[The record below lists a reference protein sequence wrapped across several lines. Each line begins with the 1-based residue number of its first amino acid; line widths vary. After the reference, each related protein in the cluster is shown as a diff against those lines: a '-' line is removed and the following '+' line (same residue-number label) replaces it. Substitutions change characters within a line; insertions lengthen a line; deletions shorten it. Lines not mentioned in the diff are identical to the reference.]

1 MTGQTR
7 RRWFGVFMGLV
18 YCAGIGTG
26 ILLRQYLESSPTA
39 SEMRPGFPGPPP
51 PGMMANVLAKQ
62 LDLSD
67 TQRAQVETI
76 LSARRQ
82 KLGSLG
88 EQIRTRMESD
98 RADLFAEIDRILT
111 PEQRPKLEALAAR
124 LREQEQL
131 ARERLFS
138 PKHPPEPPTR

>member
-1 MTGQTR
+1 M
-7 RRWFGVFMGLV
+7 
-18 YCAGIGTG
+18 
-26 ILLRQYLESSPTA
+26 
-39 SEMRPGFPGPPP
+39 PPP

-76 LSARRQ
+76 LNARRQ

-88 EQIRTRMESD
+88 EQIRMRMESD
-98 RADLFAEIDRILT
+98 RVDLFAEIDRILT

-131 ARERLFS
+131 ARERLSS